1 MTRRILFHEDL
12 VEDIVRGKKRCTL
25 RHDWEEVPN
34 PGDVVHLVNASNG
47 EVFSEAT
54 VSAVGKTTIRDFQ
67 EHGFPE
73 HTQYQNVEEAVKKF
87 NYFYPNNDFT
97 PETEMDMIWFRV
109 VEEKER
115 EIV

>member
-1 MTRRILFHEDL
+1 MSNFHITFHPSL
-12 VEDIVRGKKRCTL
+12 MLDISRGEKRCTV
-25 RHDWEEVPN
+25 RYDWNELPEV
-34 PGDVVHLVNASNG
+34 GERVVLLESKNRSEIG
-47 EVFSEAT
+47 EAII
-54 VSAVGKTTIRDFQ
+54 SAVGKTTIRDFQ

-109 VEEKER
+109 IDDE
-115 EIV
+115 